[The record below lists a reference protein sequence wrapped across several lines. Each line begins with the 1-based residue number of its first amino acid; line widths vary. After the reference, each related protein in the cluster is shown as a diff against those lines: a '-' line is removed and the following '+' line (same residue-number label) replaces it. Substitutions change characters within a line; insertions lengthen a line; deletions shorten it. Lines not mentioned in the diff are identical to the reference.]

1 MFEGRQQIE
10 SVLNALSEQ
19 LEAEGAGR
27 IEIVVCGGSA
37 LNILGYVRRPTEDV
51 DVVAV
56 IERDSSGAPVPVR
69 PDPLNPRLMTAAE
82 KVQKDFNL
90 PDHWLNDKCSS
101 LTSLGLPE
109 CLMDRVETREYG
121 KNLIIHFKLNAVV
134 WIAPER
140 HYDDLIALKPTDQEI
155 EDAARWCM
163 TLYPKEGFRTY
174 LQDVLRRIGYK
185 NVADKL

>member
-56 IERDSSGAPVPVR
+56 IERDSSRESPKGFQFAG
-69 PDPLNPRLMTAAE
+69 
-82 KVQKDFNL
+82 
-90 PDHWLNDKCSS
+90 S
-101 LTSLGLPE
+101 L
-109 CLMDRVETREYG
+109 
-121 KNLIIHFKLNAVV
+121 A
-134 WIAPER
+134 
-140 HYDDLIALKPTDQEI
+140 
-155 EDAARWCM
+155 
-163 TLYPKEGFRTY
+163 
-174 LQDVLRRIGYK
+174 
-185 NVADKL
+185 

>member
-121 KNLIIHFKLNAVV
+121 KNLIIHFLGRYDQIHFKLNAVV

-174 LQDVLRRIGYK
+174 LQDVL
-185 NVADKL
+185 